1 VWYVYPTKKGPI
13 KQGRSVMSVA
23 ISGGYVFTGEKS
35 AKSYRLNKMASTLTA
50 PENRAKFQA
59 DEDGYMRGLN
69 LSEQEIDLVRRR
81 DWKGMMDY
89 GASIYL
95 VIKIG
100 GSVGHALPQIGA
112 HTAGMTVAEFQ
123 AQRGN

>member
-1 VWYVYPTKKGPI
+1 
-13 KQGRSVMSVA
+13 MSVA
-23 ISGGYVFTGEKS
+23 ISGGYVFTGEDS
-35 AKSYRLNKMASTLTA
+35 TRSYRLNKMAATLTS
-50 PENRAKFQA
+50 PENRAKFKA
-59 DEDGYMRGLN
+59 DEDGYMRGLQ
-69 LSEQEIDLVRRR
+69 LSEREVDLVKRR

-100 GSVGHALPQIGA
+100 GSVGHTLPEIGA

-123 AQRGN
+123 ATRGH

>member
-1 VWYVYPTKKGPI
+1 
-13 KQGRSVMSVA
+13 MSVA
-23 ISGGYVFTGEKS
+23 ISGGYVFTGENS
-35 AKSYRLNKMASTLTA
+35 AKSYRLNKMAITLTS

-59 DEDGYMRGLN
+59 DEARYMRDLGL
-69 LSEQEIDLVRRR
+69 SGQEIDLVTRR

-100 GSVGHALPQIGA
+100 GSVGHTLPEIGA
-112 HTAGMTVAEFQ
+112 HTAGMTVAEFH
-123 AQRGN
+123 ARRGQ

>member
-1 VWYVYPTKKGPI
+1 VDT
-13 KQGRSVMSVA
+13 A
-23 ISGGYVFTGEKS
+23 IQERYVFTGAES
-35 AKSYRLNKMASTLTA
+35 ARSYRLNKMAVSLTA

-59 DEDGYMRGLN
+59 DEDGYMRRLE
-69 LSEQEIDLVRRR
+69 LSEQEIDLVTRR

-100 GSVGHALPQIGA
+100 GSVGHSLPEIGA

-123 AQRGN
+123 ARRAG

>member
-1 VWYVYPTKKGPI
+1 
-13 KQGRSVMSVA
+13 MSIA
-23 ISGGYVFTGEKS
+23 ISGGYVFSGENS
-35 AKSYRLNKMASTLTA
+35 AKSYRLNKMASTLTS

-59 DEDGYMRGLN
+59 DEDGYMRGLD
-69 LSEQEIDLVRRR
+69 LSEQEIDLVTRR

-100 GSVGHALPQIGA
+100 GSVGQSLPEIGA

-123 AQRGN
+123 AQRGH

>member
-1 VWYVYPTKKGPI
+1 VDSAACYGNANEKGN
-13 KQGRSVMSVA
+13 GMNVA
-23 ISGGYVFTGEKS
+23 ISGGYVFTGENS
-35 AKSYRLNKMASTLTA
+35 AKSYRLNKMAITLTS

-69 LSEQEIDLVRRR
+69 LSEQEIDLVKRR

-100 GSVGHALPQIGA
+100 GSVGQSLPEIGA
-112 HTAGMTVAEFQ
+112 HTAGMTIAEFQ
-123 AQRGN
+123 ATRGH